1 MKYILVPANES
12 PPEVDPKNL
21 DYCLIA
27 IEPFDNE
34 TIKEMKYFHDEFG
47 ANSENYLMT
56 KRTSPSRY
64 RESGSGTN
72 PVTSYIELYFLQGH
86 PGVVRGFLFRDN
98 IKDIILNALEARHNI
113 NMNADNSYNRF
124 KM

>member
-1 MKYILVPANES
+1 MNYILVPAKES
-12 PPEVDPKNL
+12 PPEAPKNL

-47 ANSENYLMT
+47 PNSENYLMT
-56 KRTSPSRY
+56 KRTSPSRHHGL
-64 RESGSGTN
+64 GSGTN

-86 PGVVRGFLFRDN
+86 PAVVRGFLFRDN
-98 IKDIILNALEARHNI
+98 IKDTILNALEARHNI
-113 NMNADNSYNRF
+113 NMNEDNSYTPF